1 MSAKNIFSLIVDSI
15 PPINKEGHKFV
26 FIFAGVSLFLWAL
39 YSPLGFFGLI
49 ATAWCAY
56 FFRDP
61 DRMIPIGDGLVVSP
75 ADGLVQKIE
84 KVSPPEELGLEDEE
98 LIRVSIFLNVFD
110 VHVNRAPISGEVT
123 ALNYHPGQ
131 FLSANLDKASSE
143 NERQSVVI
151 KTKTGQQ
158 IVCVQIAGLIARRII
173 CDLQDEQ
180 DVEAGE
186 RYGLIRFGS
195 RTDIYLPKGV
205 NPNVVVGQRA
215 IGGETIIADL
225 KSKSAARK
233 GEIR

>member
-1 MSAKNIFSLIVDSI
+1 MRISNIFKVISDTT
-15 PPINKEGHKFV
+15 PPIHKEGHRFV
-26 FIFAGVSLFLWAL
+26 LIFAAVAIFLWAL
-39 YSPLGFFGLI
+39 YEPLGFVGLI

-61 DRMIPIGDGLVVSP
+61 ARVTPIGESLVISP

-98 LIRVSIFLNVFD
+98 LTRVSIFLNVFD
-110 VHVNRAPISGEVT
+110 VHINRAPIAGEVT
-123 ALNYHPGQ
+123 DLNYHPGQ
-131 FLSANLDKASSE
+131 FLSANLDKASVE

-151 KTKTGQQ
+151 KTKGGQN
-158 IVCVQIAGLIARRII
+158 IICVQIAGLIARRII
-173 CDLQDEQ
+173 CDLQEGQ
-180 DVEAGE
+180 DIEAGE

-215 IGGETIIADL
+215 VGGETIIADL

-233 GEIR
+233 GEVR